1 MTFVGGIAMQE
12 PVGILTALLKII
24 RWLREETERNSL
36 SWEMRQ
42 SGMAE
47 VSVRNY
53 TFRLIAAEM
62 EIPQEGKIEVPGA
75 GKGRAFAV
83 RRFTQ
88 IFVLQGDNLLIHA
101 ASFMHPVLES
111 ELASL
116 ADVVISQIAARN
128 EERLRRLL
136 TDLGLTS

>member
-1 MTFVGGIAMQE
+1 MQE

-24 RWLREETERNSL
+24 RWLREGTERNKL
-36 SWEMRQ
+36 LWEMRQ
-42 SGMAE
+42 NGVAE

-62 EIPQEGKIEVPGA
+62 EVPQEGKIEVPGA
-75 GKGRAFAV
+75 GKGRAFSV

-101 ASFMHPVLES
+101 ASFMHPVLEG

-116 ADVVISQIAARN
+116 ADVVISQIATRN